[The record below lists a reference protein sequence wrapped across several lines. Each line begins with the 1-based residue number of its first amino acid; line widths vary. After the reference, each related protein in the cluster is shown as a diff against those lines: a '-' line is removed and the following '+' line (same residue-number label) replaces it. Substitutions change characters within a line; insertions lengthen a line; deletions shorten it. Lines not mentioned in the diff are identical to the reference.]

1 MTKQFNFAQFFCFL
15 QIFLA
20 AGRLEAQFSG
30 GATALNEQRVAFRT
44 WHLTNKRGSDFL
56 LKVSGNGLQATDN
69 TISDASTFIIEAGP
83 DDANWTTAD
92 ARWFY
97 IRSRSTGLYLN
108 VPESGDLPRQVNLAT
123 YSETAHG
130 QQFRLIGTGSAS
142 QYKLRSRLSN
152 SGPDMVL
159 ETNGDGILQAD
170 SPKADP
176 SSEQKFAFNLAMP
189 SGNLQYSIINA
200 GKGRYI
206 SDNGL
211 RVDGTPAVQIAN
223 TNESVIWLLSPVGDD
238 YYLLQNRL
246 TRQYLTLPEGANGGE
261 DLVMTSVSA
270 GERSEWKMNR
280 SNANFEITN
289 RFKENLYISLNFQ
302 PDGDPLKATLGI
314 DFDQIKWIVSEMPPE
329 PEPQTGDYTRIETA
343 EPNPDCL
350 FAYGILFKKGLCERI
365 GLNPEQAALYF
376 EFIRESIAATVG
388 AQRVDEILQKFK
400 LDDVGHR
407 VELQLMVRYY
417 FTEIL
422 PAIPFSQWSASAQAA
437 VAEYQTKVQ
446 AVRQDF
452 ANRLQNDWDAYVD
465 SHAANIS
472 MIDLYYYWLNADG
485 FVWPSVYN
493 PTAAQEELIRQ
504 YTTAAHTFGARNA
517 TIVGGTFVGA
527 SLALSIVY
535 FNTVSLNVV
544 QLGIKLGYFFTPVI
558 LENGLSITV
567 SFPLQAFLLTSG
579 PVIAVAVTAAS
590 SLALQVMEV
599 QELER
604 FIDKI
609 NKELNFAQQPVNIPA
624 VFSGNNLLD
633 RIKLL
638 SDLDYIISAPVTSNF
653 QYHTDD
659 NNYIAPFE
667 IQCPTTTLMVELGD
681 NGTATLTPSQ
691 IGGGVSAPFCGGDI
705 VYDISQSQFSCSD
718 LNQTKTIHFNAQN
731 SKKSQD
737 CTFNATIVD
746 RQKPTI
752 ACPSNTTV
760 AADANCSS
768 ALGLRALASKS
779 DNCTGSAN
787 IGVTQSPAPSTLLMG
802 HNSSQTVTLNA
813 TDASGNTQSC
823 QFTVTLRD
831 ITPPSISCPQ
841 NTTLTATNSAQCTVV
856 ASQIGAGFSD
866 NCTGAVLSYA
876 LSGVNNGTGTGQVN
890 GLVFESGV
898 STVAYTA
905 TDGAGLRADC
915 AFTVKVNP
923 CVNGKILWD
932 QDQNRGVKDVSV
944 AISGD
949 QQTNALT
956 DINGVYSL
964 AFSGGTNF
972 TLTPGKNLNKLNGV
986 NASDVQRIQQ
996 HLIGNLLNNPF
1007 KWIAADV
1014 DNNNQITSLDAN
1026 ILQLSLLGNPG
1037 ALAQF
1042 KNSWRFVPLT
1052 HGLGTPPW
1060 GFPEKINLSGI
1071 TNNRTN
1077 QNFYGIKIG
1086 DVTTTAANPANA
1098 GMGNP
1103 FTLRT
1108 TDQRLEAGTT
1118 IATTFQAAPVSD
1130 LAAFQFALHFDPEQL
1145 ELAGIEPLEGGLP
1158 LSLDNFGSIDAEN
1171 GILRVVWA
1179 GYKNLNLIEETPVFR
1194 LIFKVLEDGN
1204 LLSEVLQIRN
1214 EVLPGKAFTSHFV
1227 ESAVQLQYVATTGI
1241 QPAPDGQASVLQLQN
1256 QPNPFDS
1263 QTSLS
1268 FVLPEN
1274 GMVELRI
1281 FDGTGK
1287 TLVTRSA
1294 RLAAGSHRETFDF
1307 GHLPPGI
1314 LYAELKTPFGTARRK
1329 MVVTR

>member
-1 MTKQFNFAQFFCFL
+1 MKKQLNFVQFFCLL
-15 QIFLA
+15 QIFLV
-20 AGRLEAQFSG
+20 AGRLDAQFSG
-30 GATALNEQRVAFRT
+30 GATALNEQRVAYRT

-108 VPESGDLPRQVNLAT
+108 VAESGDLPRQVSLAT

-130 QQFRLIGTGSAS
+130 QQFRLIATGSAS

-152 SGPDMVL
+152 SGPDLVL

-211 RVDGTPAVQIAN
+211 LVDGTPAVQIAN
-223 TNESVIWLLSPVGDD
+223 TNESVIWLLLPVGDD

-246 TRQYLTLPEGANGGE
+246 TKQYLTLPEGANGGE
-261 DLVMTSVSA
+261 DLIMTSVSA

-289 RFKENLYISLNFQ
+289 RFKENLHISLNFQ

-343 EPNPDCL
+343 DPHPDCL

-365 GLNPEQAALYF
+365 GLNPEQAELYF
-376 EFIRESIAATVG
+376 EFIREAIAATVG
-388 AQRVDEILQKFK
+388 SNRVDEILQKFK
-400 LDDVGHR
+400 LDNVGHR

-417 FTEIL
+417 FSEIL
-422 PAIPFSQWSASAQAA
+422 PAIPYSQWSASAQAA

-446 AVRQDF
+446 TVRQNF

-527 SLALSIVY
+527 SLALSVVY
-535 FNTVSLNVV
+535 FKVVSLNVV
-544 QLGIKLGYFFTPVI
+544 QLGTKLTYFFNPVT
-558 LENGLSITV
+558 LPGGLSITT
-567 SFPLQAFLLTSG
+567 SFPLQAFLLTAG
-579 PVIAVAVTAAS
+579 PVVAVAVTAAS

-609 NKELNFAQQPVNIPA
+609 DKELNFAQQPVNIPA
-624 VFSGNNLLD
+624 VFNSNNLLD

-638 SDLDYIISAPVTSNF
+638 SDLDYIISAPVTSDF
-653 QYHTDD
+653 QYYTDD
-659 NNYIAPFE
+659 NAYVTPFE
-667 IQCPTTTLMVELGD
+667 IQCPTTTLTVELGD
-681 NGTATLTPSQ
+681 NGTATLTPAQ
-691 IGGGVSAPFCGGDI
+691 INGSLSAPFCGGDI

-718 LNQTKTIHFNAQN
+718 LNQTKTIYFNAQN

-752 ACPSNTTV
+752 TCPPSTTV

-768 ALGLRALASKS
+768 ALGLRTLVSKS
-779 DNCTGSAN
+779 DNCTNFSN
-787 IGVTQSPAPSTLLMG
+787 ISEVQSPAPSTLLMG
-802 HNSSQTVTLNA
+802 HNTSQTVTLNA

-823 QFTVTLRD
+823 QFTITLKD
-831 ITPPSISCPQ
+831 ITPPTISCPQ
-841 NTTLTATNSAQCTVV
+841 NITLTATNSAQCTVV
-856 ASQIGAGFSD
+856 ASQLGAGFSD
-866 NCTGAVLSYA
+866 NCTGAALSYVLSGA
-876 LSGVNNGTGTGQVN
+876 TNGTGTGQAN

-898 STVAYTA
+898 SSVAYTA
-905 TDGAGLRADC
+905 TDGVGLRADC
-915 AFTVKVNP
+915 TFTVKVNP

-932 QDQNRGVKDVSV
+932 QDQSRGVKDVSV
-944 AISGD
+944 AIAGD
-949 QQTNALT
+949 QQTSALT
-956 DINGVYSL
+956 DVNGVYSL
-964 AFSGGTNF
+964 AFSAGTNF

-996 HLIGNLLNNPF
+996 HLMGNLLNTPF

-1026 ILQLSLLGNPG
+1026 IVQLSLLGNPG

-1060 GFPEKINLSGI
+1060 GFPEKINL
-1071 TNNRTN
+1071 TNTTGNRIN
-1077 QNFYGIKIG
+1077 QDFYGIKIG
-1086 DVTTTAANPANA
+1086 DVTTTAANPANS
-1098 GMGNP
+1098 GPGTP
-1103 FTLRT
+1103 FVFQT
-1108 TDQRLEAGTT
+1108 TDQRLQANTT
-1118 IATTFQAAPVSD
+1118 VTATFQATPVAD
-1130 LAAFQFALHFDPEQL
+1130 LAAFQFALHFDPTQL
-1145 ELAGIEPLEGGLP
+1145 ELTGIEPLKGDLP

-1171 GILRVVWA
+1171 GVLRMVWA
-1179 GYKNLNLIEETPVFR
+1179 GYKSLNLTQETPAFR
-1194 LIFKVLEDGN
+1194 LIFNTLETRS
-1204 LLSEVLQIRN
+1204 LLSEVLQIRDA
-1214 EVLPGKAFTSHFV
+1214 VLPGKAFTSHFV
-1227 ESAVQLQYVATTGI
+1227 ESAVQLQYVATTGT
-1241 QPAPDGQASVLQLQN
+1241 QPTPEGQASALELQN
-1256 QPNPFDS
+1256 QPNPFDR

-1268 FVLPEN
+1268 FVLPEAC
-1274 GMVELRI
+1274 VAELRI
-1281 FDGTGK
+1281 FDGTGRV
-1287 TLVTRSA
+1287 LITRSA
-1294 RLAAGSHRETFDF
+1294 RLASGSHREAFDF
-1307 GHLPPGI
+1307 GQLPPGI

-1329 MVVTR
+1329 MVLR